1 MKEYHRDYRDTNF
14 EELKKKKQEYIK
26 NNPDLVR
33 KRRKNYYEGNKE
45 EISRRQKEYRYERR
59 EYIKE
64 WKKKNYE
71 ENKERILAQQK
82 IYYKNNLEKFAL
94 QSRKRDKQMQEPQ
107 RPSWCSTK
115 IIHRIYEKAYLLRNE
130 DNQDVVVDHI
140 VPLNGY
146 SVELGQYSVCGL
158 HVENNLRI
166 ISNKENSSKN
176 NLFEPCSD
184 KSLPPCEIELDT
196 SLLD

>member
-1 MKEYHRDYRDTNF
+1 MNVKT
-14 EELKKKKQEYIK
+14 
-26 NNPDLVR
+26 
-33 KRRKNYYEGNKE
+33 
-45 EISRRQKEYRYERR
+45 
-59 EYIKE
+59 
-64 WKKKNYE
+64 
-71 ENKERILAQQK
+71 
-82 IYYKNNLEKFAL
+82 
-94 QSRKRDKQMQEPQ
+94 
-107 RPSWCSTK
+107 
-115 IIHRIYEKAYLLRNE
+115 RNV

-184 KSLPPCEIELDT
+184 AELPTCEIELDL
-196 SLLD
+196 SLFD